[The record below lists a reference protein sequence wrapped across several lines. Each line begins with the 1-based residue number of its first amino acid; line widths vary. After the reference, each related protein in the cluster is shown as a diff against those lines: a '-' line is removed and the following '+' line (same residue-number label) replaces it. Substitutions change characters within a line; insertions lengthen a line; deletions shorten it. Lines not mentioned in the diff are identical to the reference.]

1 MQSSLASLWKTAREG
16 HLSPFEQL
24 KALAYREAFL
34 DAGFPEYG
42 PMTKTKGCVAP
53 LDFDKLCPKGAVGKI
68 LKVSL
73 QVVWLTSFAPKGPQ
87 VKF

>member
-1 MQSSLASLWKTAREG
+1 MQSSLASLWKTAQEG

-42 PMTKTKGCVAP
+42 LQTKIAE
-53 LDFDKLCPKGAVGKI
+53 
-68 LKVSL
+68 S
-73 QVVWLTSFAPKGPQ
+73 SFAPKGP
-87 VKF
+87 

>member
-1 MQSSLASLWKTAREG
+1 MMQSSLASLWKTAREG

-42 PMTKTKGCVAP
+42 LQTKIAE
-53 LDFDKLCPKGAVGKI
+53 
-68 LKVSL
+68 S
-73 QVVWLTSFAPKGPQ
+73 SFAPKGP
-87 VKF
+87 